1 MNSDPRGLRTDG
13 SRGDTKGC
21 GIAQRYYQTS
31 IVAGCDAPGDCHVN
45 DSGESPSGNSSEF
58 YNGGDRRVI
67 VHKSKESK
75 DVFTTKQIEDM
86 ALLGSKQNNF
96 NAMDSFNKACYLLQR
111 ECLEGIA
118 M

>member
-1 MNSDPRGLRTDG
+1 MFLSDLWVR
-13 SRGDTKGC
+13 
-21 GIAQRYYQTS
+21 
-31 IVAGCDAPGDCHVN
+31 
-45 DSGESPSGNSSEF
+45 GNSSVF

-86 ALLGSKQNNF
+86 DLLVLKQKNF
-96 NAMDSFNKACYLLQR
+96 NDMDSYNKACYLLQR
-111 ECLEGIA
+111 ECLERIA